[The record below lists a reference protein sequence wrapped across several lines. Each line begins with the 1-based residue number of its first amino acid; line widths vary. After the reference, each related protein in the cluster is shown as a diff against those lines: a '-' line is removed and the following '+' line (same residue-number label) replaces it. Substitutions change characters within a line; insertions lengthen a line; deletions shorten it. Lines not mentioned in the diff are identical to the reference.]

1 MGDSE
6 HNFRQIMKPTQT
18 KKVADDSSLKTENSY
33 LKSKIDKM
41 ADELEENLKTIE
53 NLEKNLGKT
62 KKDDSQELEK
72 LKNDFISTEKQ
83 LDSERN
89 ENKEFQATIKKLEA
103 EILYLEKRSET
114 IKFLE
119 LTIGLIFFKTQG
131 ALAVIIL
138 LTYQVMFEP
147 IMKTIHAPPYEP
159 YSN

>member
-1 MGDSE
+1 
-6 HNFRQIMKPTQT
+6 MKPTST
-18 KKVADDSSLKTENSY
+18 KKVADDSTLKTENSY

-41 ADELEENLKTIE
+41 ADELEENLKTIQ

-62 KKDDSQELEK
+62 KEDDSQELEK
-72 LKNDFISTEKQ
+72 LKNDLISTEKQ

-119 LTIGLIFFKTQG
+119 LTMGLI
-131 ALAVIIL
+131 L
-138 LTYQVMFEP
+138 
-147 IMKTIHAPPYEP
+147 
-159 YSN
+159 SNLMVPQR

>member
-62 KKDDSQELEK
+62 RDDDSQELEK
-72 LKNDFISTEKQ
+72 LKNDLISTEKQ
-83 LDSERN
+83 LDTERN
-89 ENKEFQATIKKLEA
+89 ENKELQATIKKLEA

-119 LTIGLIFFKTQG
+119 LTIGHIFFK
-131 ALAVIIL
+131 LMVL
-138 LTYQVMFEP
+138 
-147 IMKTIHAPPYEP
+147 
-159 YSN
+159 